1 MPGRHSACSGL
12 EHPKIPSQSQPRES
26 HGKVVVELVVHLDAA
41 DAGRLVK
48 LEPGECECAC
58 WVPLDDVANAL
69 CSEGAAAPRA
79 YPQAPAALEAA
90 EPLPPVPSAS
100 LAGVYPNA
108 LGEGIGRGH
117 LWALRLLARRGLRA
131 PTGTRVGVE
140 DGASS
145 TAT

>member
-1 MPGRHSACSGL
+1 MTAA
-12 EHPKIPSQSQPRES
+12 
-26 HGKVVVELVVHLDAA
+26 GKAARVGDDRFVVVHLDAT

-69 CSEGAAAPRA
+69 CSEGAAAPTT
-79 YPQAPAALEAA
+79 YPQAPSAAQAE

-100 LAGVYPNA
+100 LAGVYPNE

-117 LWALRLLARRGLRA
+117 LWALRLLAQRGLRP
-131 PTGTRVGVE
+131 PTALPHGRDEEGRR
-140 DGASS
+140 
-145 TAT
+145 